1 MIYTFSDALRI
12 ENEID
17 EAIRLLRILRSSD
30 GYSIYDDG
38 IAIYNRATEA
48 GQRAVNHFESFY
60 SYAYEGYYAGRHSD
74 YNLMCK
80 ANEMAIK
87 YNRMLDLAEAQ

>member
-1 MIYTFSDALRI
+1 MNYTLSDALRI
-12 ENEID
+12 ESDID

-38 IAIYNRATEA
+38 TAIYNRATEA
-48 GQRAVNHFESFY
+48 VQRAINHFESFY
-60 SYAYEGYYAGRHSD
+60 SYAYEGYYAGRQGD
-74 YNLMCK
+74 YNLACK

-87 YNRMLDLAEAQ
+87 YNRMLDLAE